1 MMDRELDDNLSD
13 TFVAFVIQ
21 SIVEQY
27 IIEAVS
33 KGLQIITNKASSL
46 IQRVMN
52 FVFKTL
58 AHYLYLTMCF
68 IMRQQHFRFSLPKG
82 DRGRKCQV
90 SRICWIP
97 EQYDLYF
104 SATYLH

>member
-82 DRGRKCQV
+82 DRGRKC
-90 SRICWIP
+90 
-97 EQYDLYF
+97 
-104 SATYLH
+104 